1 MPLLKRVV
9 SPVHVSRVPLVEE
22 WVTDESGQVYS
33 ALLPATYQP
42 QDLEAFTNLTLANLI
57 TQLSSL
63 SRHAEDLF
71 GEMIAEST
79 SILNRTVS
87 LQGRVDKLSVK
98 VKNLDSN
105 VEEVSLQ
112 DIHMRKAFKSSTLF
126 DQQVVSRDT
135 IPAPML
141 ETYQTCEQPP
151 PLHQLNPYRDDGKD
165 GLKFYTD
172 PSYFFNLWREEMT
185 QETERLKLDKK
196 QKPSKPKGDGR
207 NKSKKVPR
215 LASNTRERQRQ
226 LAIAQGE
233 YITPQSQYRT
243 PNNEGVY
250 DESVGINTTD
260 GRPLRPNSIELRGH
274 YGNAQPLE
282 AASGMYGSNHHP
294 HNYSPTNSTT
304 NTTTNNNDNGSEG
317 GVTTTLPQQQ
327 QQQQQQPSDHQ
338 SYPPPYQD
346 MYGSGYPPPPY
357 TPDGAAVSQS
367 STPSRSSGQ
376 RGPSGRPVQPPPD
389 PPSGSGGNTP
399 TPPPGSHSGT
409 PTRVRPPPH
418 GRELL
423 PPPPPPP
430 AEKQPGGLIIDGV
443 CGGTSMSPG
452 VGRHVIMTTYNHH
465 HHHHQHEPDLPPPPP
480 TPDKG
485 EPDPLP
491 PPSPPPP
498 PPIITPLQTTG
509 GSSGSG
515 GGDGVGSGGHLPEPP
530 PLLPNGNAP
539 GAPPP
544 PPMPPLLINGQSH
557 TVLTRPKKKVE
568 KKPLPPVEVDGRSEL
583 LKAIREGIQ
592 LRPRAD
598 DGKTKPK
605 EDPDSIDVAS
615 ILQRR
620 FAFEVSDSESSTDTE
635 SDSDEWDET
644 SA

>member
-22 WVTDESGQVYS
+22 LVTDEHGKVFP
-33 ALLPATYQP
+33 ALFPATNQP
-42 QDLEAFTNLTLANLI
+42 QDLESFTNLTLANLI

-63 SRHAEDLF
+63 SRYAEDLF

-151 PLHQLNPYRDDGKD
+151 PLHELNPYRDDGKD

-172 PSYFFNLWREEMT
+172 PSYFFNLWKEEMT
-185 QETERLKLDKK
+185 QETERLKHDKK
-196 QKPSKPKGDGR
+196 QKHAHAGDHRNEPSKPKSDGR
-207 NKSKKVPR
+207 NSKTRKIPR
-215 LASNTRERQRQ
+215 QAGNTRERHKQM
-226 LAIAQGE
+226 AIAQGE
-233 YITPQSQYRT
+233 YIGKEGQYR
-243 PNNEGVY
+243 PPINQINEAIC
-250 DESVGINTTD
+250 DPSIGINPAD

-274 YGNAQPLE
+274 HGNAYPGE
-282 AASGMYGSNHHP
+282 AICGNNVHP
-294 HNYSPTNSTT
+294 HAYSPTH
-304 NTTTNNNDNGSEG
+304 DIG
-317 GVTTTLPQQQ
+317 
-327 QQQQQQPSDHQ
+327 QPVVETQ
-338 SYPPPYQD
+338 GYPPPYQD
-346 MYGSGYPPPPY
+346 QYPGYPPPPY
-357 TPDGAAVSQS
+357 TPDGAGSQG
-367 STPSRSSGQ
+367 STPIRNAAQ
-376 RGPSGRPVQPPPD
+376 RPSNRPLQPPPA
-389 PPSGSGGNTP
+389 PPSDNNTP
-399 TPPPGSHSGT
+399 TPPGGSHSGT
-409 PTRVRPPPH
+409 PTRSRGPSQ

-430 AEKQPGGLIIDGV
+430 QQPVSHIGLSRGGSL
-443 CGGTSMSPG
+443 
-452 VGRHVIMTTYNHH
+452 N
-465 HHHHQHEPDLPPPPP
+465 HEPEPHIQNNLPLPPP
-480 TPDKG
+480 TPDKT
-485 EPDPLP
+485 EPEPP

-498 PPIITPLQTTG
+498 PPVAGMPH
-509 GSSGSG
+509 S
-515 GGDGVGSGGHLPEPP
+515 GVGLPPPPP
-530 PLLPNGNAP
+530 PLPPVPNGNAP

-544 PPMPPLLINGQSH
+544 PPMPMPNGVIKQ
-557 TVLTRPKKKVE
+557 TVLAKPNKIE
-568 KKPLPPVEVDGRSEL
+568 KKIVPHVETDGRSDL
-583 LKAIREGIQ
+583 LKAIREGIK
-592 LRPRAD
+592 LRKVD
-598 DGKTKPK
+598 DVKTRPK
-605 EDPDSIDVAS
+605 EDPDSVDVAS

-620 FAFEVSDSESSTDTE
+620 FAFEVSDSETSSDTE

>member
-22 WVTDESGQVYS
+22 WVTDENGRVYP

-79 SILNRTVS
+79 LILNRTVS

-196 QKPSKPKGDGR
+196 QKHAHGGEHRNEPSKPKGDGR

-215 LASNTRERQRQ
+215 MTSNTRERQIK
-226 LAIAQGE
+226 LAIAHGE
-233 YITPQSQYRT
+233 YITPQPQYRT
-243 PNNEGVY
+243 PMNQLNEGIY
-250 DESVGINTTD
+250 DDSVGVHAAD

-274 YGNAQPLE
+274 YGNSQTGLDV
-282 AASGMYGSNHHP
+282 MYAMNSHP
-294 HNYSPTNSTT
+294 HAYSPTHEMNQA
-304 NTTTNNNDNGSEG
+304 
-317 GVTTTLPQQQ
+317 LPA
-327 QQQQQQPSDHQ
+327 SDGQ
-338 SYPPPYQD
+338 GYPPPYQD
-346 MYGSGYPPPPY
+346 QYSGYPPPPY
-357 TPDGAAVSQS
+357 TPDGTLSQG
-367 STPSRSSGQ
+367 STPSRNSGQ
-376 RGPSGRPVQPPPD
+376 RAPSNRPMQPPPD
-389 PPSGSGGNTP
+389 PPSHSNTP
-399 TPPPGSHSGT
+399 TPPGGSHSGT
-409 PTRVRPPPH
+409 PTRLRGPSQ
-418 GRELL
+418 GRESL

-430 AEKQPGGLIIDGV
+430 ADRQVVDGINQRA
-443 CGGTSMSPG
+443 SMSPG
-452 VGRHVIMTTYNHH
+452 PGRHTQPAYHH
-465 HHHHQHEPDLPPPPP
+465 EQDLPPPPP
-480 TPDKG
+480 TPDKSG
-485 EPDPLP
+485 EPEPP

-498 PPIITPLQTTG
+498 PPVAPIQPPGQMVG
-509 GSSGSG
+509 APSSPS
-515 GGDGVGSGGHLPEPP
+515 PP
-530 PLLPNGNAP
+530 PLVPNGNAP

-544 PPMPPLLINGQSH
+544 PPMPPLMINGVIKQPQS
-557 TVLTRPKKKVE
+557 VLAKPKKVE
-568 KKPLPPVEVDGRSEL
+568 KKVLPPVEVDGRSEL

-592 LRPRAD
+592 LRPRVD
-598 DGKTKPK
+598 DVKTKPK

-620 FAFEVSDSESSTDTE
+620 FAFEVSDSESSSDSE

>member
-304 NTTTNNNDNGSEG
+304 NTTTNNNDNGEG
-317 GVTTTLPQQQ
+317 GVTTTLPQQQQQ

-430 AEKQPGGLIIDGV
+430 AEKQ
-443 CGGTSMSPG
+443 
-452 VGRHVIMTTYNHH
+452 
-465 HHHHQHEPDLPPPPP
+465 
-480 TPDKG
+480 
-485 EPDPLP
+485 
-491 PPSPPPP
+491 
-498 PPIITPLQTTG
+498 TTG
-509 GSSGSG
+509 SGSG
-515 GGDGVGSGGHLPEPP
+515 GSDGVGSSGHLPEPP

>member
-22 WVTDESGQVYS
+22 WVTDENGRVYA
-33 ALLPATYQP
+33 ALLPATFQP

-79 SILNRTVS
+79 AILNRTVS

-185 QETERLKLDKK
+185 QETERLKHDKK

-215 LASNTRERQRQ
+215 MASNTRERQKQ
-226 LAIAQGE
+226 LAIAHGE
-233 YITPQSQYRT
+233 YIASQPQYRT
-243 PNNEGVY
+243 PPSQINEGIY
-250 DESVGINTTD
+250 DESVGMNATD
-260 GRPLRPNSIELRGH
+260 RRPLRPSSIELRGH
-274 YGNAQPLE
+274 CGNSHPTESVYGTNSHA
-282 AASGMYGSNHHP
+282 
-294 HNYSPTNSTT
+294 YSPTHET
-304 NTTTNNNDNGSEG
+304 NQAAPPSEH
-317 GVTTTLPQQQ
+317 PE
-327 QQQQQQPSDHQ
+327 
-338 SYPPPYQD
+338 YPPPYQD
-346 MYGSGYPPPPY
+346 QYSDYPPPPY
-357 TPDGAAVSQS
+357 TPDGAVSQG
-367 STPSRSSGQ
+367 STPSRS
-376 RGPSGRPVQPPPD
+376 GPRALAGRPMQPPPD
-389 PPSGSGGNTP
+389 PPSNSNTP
-399 TPPPGSHSGT
+399 TPPGGSHSGT
-409 PTRVRPPPH
+409 PTRLRGPSQ
-418 GRELL
+418 GREFL

-430 AEKQPGGLIIDGV
+430 ADRQQQPPMENMTGGV
-443 CGGTSMSPG
+443 ATMSPG
-452 VGRHVIMTTYNHH
+452 PGRHAQPTFN
-465 HHHHQHEPDLPPPPP
+465 HEPDLPPPPP
-480 TPDKG
+480 TPDKSG
-485 EPDPLP
+485 EPEPP

-498 PPIITPLQTTG
+498 PPVAPIQPAGQM
-509 GSSGSG
+509 
-515 GGDGVGSGGHLPEPP
+515 VGAPPPPSPP
-530 PLLPNGNAP
+530 PLVPNGNAP

-544 PPMPPLLINGQSH
+544 PPMPPLIINGSQ
-557 TVLTRPKKKVE
+557 TVLNKPRKVE
-568 KKPLPPVEVDGRSEL
+568 KKVLPPIEVNGRSEL

-592 LRPRAD
+592 LRPRVD
-598 DGKTKPK
+598 DAKTKPK
-605 EDPDSIDVAS
+605 EDPDSIDVAT

-620 FAFEVSDSESSTDTE
+620 FAFEVSDSESSSDSE

>member
-22 WVTDESGQVYS
+22 WVTDENGRVYA

-185 QETERLKLDKK
+185 QETERLKHDKK

-215 LASNTRERQRQ
+215 ISNTRERQKQ
-226 LAIAQGE
+226 LAIAHGE
-233 YITPQSQYRT
+233 YIAPQPQYRT
-243 PNNEGVY
+243 PSSQVNEGIY
-250 DESVGINTTD
+250 DESVGMNATD

-274 YGNAQPLE
+274 SGNAHPTE
-282 AASGMYGSNHHP
+282 SMYGTNSHA
-294 HNYSPTNSTT
+294 YSPTHEANQAAPT
-304 NTTTNNNDNGSEG
+304 SEH
-317 GVTTTLPQQQ
+317 P
-327 QQQQQQPSDHQ
+327 D
-338 SYPPPYQD
+338 YPPPYQD
-346 MYGSGYPPPPY
+346 QYSGYPPPPY
-357 TPDGAAVSQS
+357 TPDGAVSQG
-367 STPSRSSGQ
+367 STPSRPGQ
-376 RGPSGRPVQPPPD
+376 RAISGRPMQPPPD
-389 PPSGSGGNTP
+389 PPSNSNTP
-399 TPPPGSHSGT
+399 TPPGGSLSGT
-409 PTRVRPPPH
+409 PTRLRGPSQ

-430 AEKQPGGLIIDGV
+430 ADRQQQLPLENMTGGIA
-443 CGGTSMSPG
+443 TMSPG
-452 VGRHVIMTTYNHH
+452 PGHH
-465 HHHHQHEPDLPPPPP
+465 THSTFNHEPDLPPPPP
-480 TPDKG
+480 TPDKSG
-485 EPDPLP
+485 EPEPP

-498 PPIITPLQTTG
+498 PPMAPIQPAGPMG
-509 GSSGSG
+509 GAPPPPS
-515 GGDGVGSGGHLPEPP
+515 PP
-530 PLLPNGNAP
+530 PLVPNGNAP

-544 PPMPPLLINGQSH
+544 PPMPPLIINGSQ
-557 TVLTRPKKKVE
+557 TVLSKPRKVE
-568 KKPLPPVEVDGRSEL
+568 KKVLPPIEVNGRSEL

-592 LRPRAD
+592 LRPRVD
-598 DGKTKPK
+598 DVKTKPK

-620 FAFEVSDSESSTDTE
+620 FAFEVSDSESSSDSE

>member
-243 PNNEGVY
+243 PNNE
-250 DESVGINTTD
+250 
-260 GRPLRPNSIELRGH
+260 
-274 YGNAQPLE
+274 E

-304 NTTTNNNDNGSEG
+304 NTTTNNNDNGEG
-317 GVTTTLPQQQ
+317 GVTTTLPQQQQQ

-430 AEKQPGGLIIDGV
+430 AEKQ
-443 CGGTSMSPG
+443 
-452 VGRHVIMTTYNHH
+452 
-465 HHHHQHEPDLPPPPP
+465 
-480 TPDKG
+480 
-485 EPDPLP
+485 
-491 PPSPPPP
+491 
-498 PPIITPLQTTG
+498 TTG
-509 GSSGSG
+509 SGSG
-515 GGDGVGSGGHLPEPP
+515 GSDGVGSSGHLPEPP

>member
-42 QDLEAFTNLTLANLI
+42 QDLESFTNLTLANLI

-215 LASNTRERQRQ
+215 MASNTRERQRQ

-243 PNNEGVY
+243 PNNQVNE
-250 DESVGINTTD
+250 
-260 GRPLRPNSIELRGH
+260 
-274 YGNAQPLE
+274 E
-282 AASGMYGSNHHP
+282 AAAGMYGTNSHA
-294 HNYSPTNSTT
+294 YSPTTNDTGNGQPGLPTT
-304 NTTTNNNDNGSEG
+304 G
-317 GVTTTLPQQQ
+317 P
-327 QQQQQQPSDHQ
+327 PPDHQ

-346 MYGSGYPPPPY
+346 MYSGYPPPPY

-367 STPSRSSGQ
+367 STPSRNSGQ

-399 TPPPGSHSGT
+399 TPPGGSHSGT
-409 PTRVRPPPH
+409 PTRVRGPPH
-418 GRELL
+418 GRESL

-430 AEKQPGGLIIDGV
+430 SDKQPGGLVIDGV
-443 CGGTSMSPG
+443 CRGSSMSPG
-452 VGRHVIMTTYNHH
+452 PGRHIMTTYN
-465 HHHHQHEPDLPPPPP
+465 HEPDLPPPPP
-480 TPDKG
+480 TPDKA
-485 EPDPLP
+485 EPEPP

-498 PPIITPLQTTG
+498 PPMAPIQ
-509 GSSGSG
+509 SGQG
-515 GGDGVGSGGHLPEPP
+515 VVGIGDAPHLPDPP

-557 TVLTRPKKKVE
+557 TVLARSKKIVE
-568 KKPLPPVEVDGRSEL
+568 KKALPPVEVDGRSEL

-620 FAFEVSDSESSTDTE
+620 FAFEVSDSESSTDSE

>member
-22 WVTDESGQVYS
+22 WVTDENGRVYA
-33 ALLPATYQP
+33 ALLPATFQP

-79 SILNRTVS
+79 AILNRTVS

-185 QETERLKLDKK
+185 QETERLKHDKK
-196 QKPSKPKGDGR
+196 QK
-207 NKSKKVPR
+207 
-215 LASNTRERQRQ
+215 
-226 LAIAQGE
+226 
-233 YITPQSQYRT
+233 
-243 PNNEGVY
+243 
-250 DESVGINTTD
+250 ES
-260 GRPLRPNSIELRGH
+260 
-274 YGNAQPLE
+274 
-282 AASGMYGSNHHP
+282 MYGTNSHA
-294 HNYSPTNSTT
+294 YSPTHET
-304 NTTTNNNDNGSEG
+304 NQAAPPSEH
-317 GVTTTLPQQQ
+317 PE
-327 QQQQQQPSDHQ
+327 
-338 SYPPPYQD
+338 YPPPYQD
-346 MYGSGYPPPPY
+346 QYSDYPPPPY
-357 TPDGAAVSQS
+357 TPDGAVSQG
-367 STPSRSSGQ
+367 STPSRS
-376 RGPSGRPVQPPPD
+376 GPRALAGRPMQPPPD
-389 PPSGSGGNTP
+389 PPSNSNTP
-399 TPPPGSHSGT
+399 TPPGGSHSGT
-409 PTRVRPPPH
+409 PTRLRGPSQ
-418 GRELL
+418 GREFL

-430 AEKQPGGLIIDGV
+430 ADRQQQPPMENMTGGV
-443 CGGTSMSPG
+443 ATMSPG
-452 VGRHVIMTTYNHH
+452 PGRHAQPAFN
-465 HHHHQHEPDLPPPPP
+465 HEPDLPPPPP
-480 TPDKG
+480 TPDKSG
-485 EPDPLP
+485 EPEPP

-498 PPIITPLQTTG
+498 PPVAPIQP
-509 GSSGSG
+509 
-515 GGDGVGSGGHLPEPP
+515 VGQMVGASPPPSPP
-530 PLLPNGNAP
+530 PLVPNGNAP

-544 PPMPPLLINGQSH
+544 PPMPPLIIGSQ
-557 TVLTRPKKKVE
+557 TVLNKPRKVE
-568 KKPLPPVEVDGRSEL
+568 KKVLPPIEVNGRSEL

-592 LRPRAD
+592 LRPRVD
-598 DGKTKPK
+598 DVKTKPK

-620 FAFEVSDSESSTDTE
+620 FAFEVSDSESSSDSE
-635 SDSDEWDET
+635 SDSDQWDET

>member
-9 SPVHVSRVPLVEE
+9 SPVHVSRVPLVE
-22 WVTDESGQVYS
+22 WVTDENGRMYS
-33 ALLPATYQP
+33 AMLPATYQP

-135 IPAPML
+135 IPGPML

-185 QETERLKLDKK
+185 QETERLKNDKK

-207 NKSKKVPR
+207 NKSRKVPR
-215 LASNTRERQRQ
+215 IISTTRDRQQQ
-226 LAIAQGE
+226 LAIAHGE
-233 YITPQSQYRT
+233 YIAPQHLHRTAPSQV
-243 PNNEGVY
+243 NEGMY
-250 DESVGINTTD
+250 DESVGMNATD
-260 GRPLRPNSIELRGH
+260 GRPLRPSSIELRSH
-274 YGNAQPLE
+274 CGNAHPME
-282 AASGMYGSNHHP
+282 SMYGTNSHT
-294 HNYSPTNSTT
+294 YSPTHEANQVPT
-304 NTTTNNNDNGSEG
+304 SEHSG
-317 GVTTTLPQQQ
+317 
-327 QQQQQQPSDHQ
+327 
-338 SYPPPYQD
+338 YPPPYQD
-346 MYGSGYPPPPY
+346 QYSGYPPPPY
-357 TPDGAAVSQS
+357 TPDGAVSQG
-367 STPSRSSGQ
+367 STPSRTGQ
-376 RGPSGRPVQPPPD
+376 RAPSSRPVQPPPD
-389 PPSGSGGNTP
+389 PPSNSNTP
-399 TPPPGSHSGT
+399 TPPGGSHSGT
-409 PTRVRPPPH
+409 PTRSRGPSQ
-418 GRELL
+418 GREFL

-430 AEKQPGGLIIDGV
+430 ADRQLPMENQNRRV
-443 CGGTSMSPG
+443 TTVSPG
-452 VGRHVIMTTYNHH
+452 PGRHVQSTFN
-465 HHHHQHEPDLPPPPP
+465 HEPDLPPPPP
-480 TPDKG
+480 TPDKSG
-485 EPDPLP
+485 EPEPP

-498 PPIITPLQTTG
+498 PPMAPIQP
-509 GSSGSG
+509 SGQMADAPPPPS
-515 GGDGVGSGGHLPEPP
+515 PP
-530 PLLPNGNAP
+530 PLVPNGNAP

-544 PPMPPLLINGQSH
+544 PPMPPLIINGSQ
-557 TVLTRPKKKVE
+557 TVLAKPRKVE
-568 KKPLPPVEVDGRSEL
+568 EKVQPPFEVVGRSEL
-583 LKAIREGIQ
+583 LKAIRDGIK
-592 LRPRAD
+592 LRPRVD
-598 DGKTKPK
+598 DVKTKPK

-620 FAFEVSDSESSTDTE
+620 FAFEVSDSESSSDSE